1 MTMTAQAATVRI
13 ELLGRFR
20 CSVRG
25 EPQKLPMACQR
36 LVAFLALHDR
46 PLMRTFVAGSLWL
59 DSSEQRATANLRSAL
74 CRLSSHA
81 DRFVLSDRISVAL
94 DDTVGV
100 DVRSLS
106 SVAYGL
112 VNGRSGVADR
122 EGVEPRLGDNGGLEE
137 LRLLRNDLLPD
148 WYDDW
153 LVLERER
160 LRQLRLNALDRLS
173 AALLAAGSP
182 GLAMDAAYLSIAA
195 EPLRESAHRALIT
208 AQLSAG
214 NRWEAL
220 CHYDRFRNLLADALG
235 LEPSA
240 ELRRLVDAA
249 VPSRRERQRAQG

>member
-1 MTMTAQAATVRI
+1 MTMTQQSPTVRI

-20 CSVRG
+20 CAVRD

-46 PLMRTFVAGSLWL
+46 PLLRTFVAASLWL
-59 DSSEQRATANLRSAL
+59 DSDEQRATANLRSAL
-74 CRLSSHA
+74 WRLNSHA
-81 DRFVLSDRISVAL
+81 DRFVVSDRTSVAL
-94 DDTVGV
+94 DDSVGV

-106 SVAYGL
+106 SVAYRL
-112 VNGRSGVADR
+112 VNGGSSAHAERGGH
-122 EGVEPRLGDNGGLEE
+122 ELRLAENDGIDE
-137 LRLLRNDLLPD
+137 LRLLSNDLLPD

-173 AALLAAGSP
+173 VALLAAGRP
-182 GLAMDAAYLSIAA
+182 PLAMDAAYLSIAA

-208 AQLSAG
+208 ALLAAG

-220 CHYDRFRNLLADALG
+220 RQYDRFRDLLADALG

-240 ELRRLVDAA
+240 DLRRLMDDV
-249 VPSRRERQRAQG
+249 VHPRR